1 MIKSRLVLQWWI
13 GRLLSSEGV
22 ASASYRSRMQGRT
35 GLVQGLLKHRCSR
48 RYVYSKYFTQETG
61 SAISAIG
68 RLFDGFYPWPHAS
81 NGVTCLGGSC
91 LKQRIGN
98 LLLIEGS
105 SCATYKGMTNVRT
118 WYPPNIYQ
126 TSIASAYAYHKPWPY
141 MPPRDNQ

>member
-48 RYVYSKYFTQETG
+48 RYVYILSISHKPFPETG

-68 RLFDGFYPWPHAS
+68 RLFDGFYPLPHAS
-81 NGVTCLGGSC
+81 NGVTYLG
-91 LKQRIGN
+91 
-98 LLLIEGS
+98 
-105 SCATYKGMTNVRT
+105 
-118 WYPPNIYQ
+118 
-126 TSIASAYAYHKPWPY
+126 AS
-141 MPPRDNQ
+141 